1 MEGACCFLDAY
12 YLLAE
17 TVNSNTWRPIT
28 SVMIDIHRGKYA
40 GLEHRYSRISV
51 EEKGIELKNG
61 HDGHSLRLQDVHG
74 LKWIR
79 L

>member
-1 MEGACCFLDAY
+1 MPIWNTGIPV
-12 YLLAE
+12 YL
-17 TVNSNTWRPIT
+17 WKKG
-28 SVMIDIHRGKYA
+28 D
-40 GLEHRYSRISV
+40 RI
-51 EEKGIELKNG
+51 ENG

>member
-1 MEGACCFLDAY
+1 
-12 YLLAE
+12 
-17 TVNSNTWRPIT
+17 
-28 SVMIDIHRGKYA
+28 MIDIHRGKYA
-40 GLEHRYSRISV
+40 DLEHRYSYISV